1 MPGMNITNPLP
12 VLTRSAAGRRSYL
25 QERKV
30 RSREMP
36 MKRVLRGC
44 TVLTVTALMTACVA
58 QRDSDRQNPP
68 PVGASQG
75 DLTDSVESAV
85 APPAPPVLPSHQE
98 TSAAAQQ
105 SAVAEHRE
113 LEQVAAASSKT
124 ERARHD
130 AAAGSLMAVRQAA
143 SFAPHPSLANVCCVP
158 VYRQPVDTEQYDPV
172 NDNPVHRAAEQPV
185 STFSIDV
192 DTGAYANVRRFL
204 NEGRLPPR
212 DAVRVEEMINYF
224 DYQYTPPAN
233 RATPFSV
240 ATELAPAPWNDQ
252 ALLLKIGIKGFE
264 IAASERPPANL
275 VFLIDVSGSMQSR
288 DKLPL
293 LKNAFRLLT
302 DQLTARDR
310 VSMVV
315 YAGSSGVVLEPT
327 AGDQKHKIREAIDR
341 LEAGGSTNGAAGIES
356 AYRLAKSG
364 HIDKGINRVVLA
376 TDGDFNVGVVNFEA
390 LLDMA
395 RRQRVSGVALTTL
408 GFGTGNYNDKLL
420 ERLADAGNGNYAY
433 VDTLSEARKVL
444 VSELSSTLFTIAKDV
459 KIQVEFNPAQVQ
471 EYRLIGYE
479 NRMLAREDFNNDQ
492 VDAGEIGAG
501 HRITAL
507 YEIVPAGAKGH
518 IDPLRYGALDA
529 ARGAD
534 QGNAGRR
541 SAHADELANVRLRY
555 KRPDSERSELLEYP
569 VTRGSL
575 VSVERASPDLRF
587 AASVA
592 AFGQLLRGGKYLG
605 NFGYEDVAKLARG
618 SWGTDS
624 EGYRREFVSL
634 VKLAQALGTQP
645 GEKVGRV
652 DQ

>member
-1 MPGMNITNPLP
+1 
-12 VLTRSAAGRRSYL
+12 
-25 QERKV
+25 
-30 RSREMP
+30 
-36 MKRVLRGC
+36 MKRVFRGC
-44 TVLTVTALMTACVA
+44 TVLTVTALLTACVA
-58 QRDSDRQNPP
+58 QRDADQQSPP
-68 PVGASQG
+68 YPRAPQG
-75 DLTDSVESAV
+75 DLTGSVDTV
-85 APPAPPVLPSHQE
+85 APPPAPPALPPPPTAPEARQP
-98 TSAAAQQ
+98 
-105 SAVAEHRE
+105 AVAERQE
-113 LEQVAAASSKT
+113 LEQAAVVDGKAD
-124 ERARHD
+124 RARHD
-130 AAAGSLMAVRQAA
+130 VAAGSLMAVRQATGFVA
-143 SFAPHPSLANVCCVP
+143 HQKLANVCCVP
-158 VYRQPVDTEQYDPV
+158 VYRQPVDTEQYDHV

-224 DYQYTPPAN
+224 DYQYAPPAS
-233 RATPFSV
+233 RATPFRV

-264 IAASERPPANL
+264 ITASERPPANL
-275 VFLIDVSGSMQSR
+275 VFLIDVSGSMQSP

-327 AGDQKHKIREAIDR
+327 GGDQKHKIRAAIDR

-356 AYRLAKSG
+356 AYRLARVG

-395 RRQRVSGVALTTL
+395 RRQRTSGVALTTL

-507 YEIVPAGAKGH
+507 YEIVPAGAQGR
-518 IDPLRYGALDA
+518 IDPLRYGASDPVRSADRGTLD
-529 ARGAD
+529 
-534 QGNAGRR
+534 Q
-541 SAHADELANVRLRY
+541 SVAHADEIANVRLRY
-555 KRPDSERSELLEYP
+555 KRPESERSELLEYP
-569 VTRGSL
+569 VTRASL
-575 VSVERASPDLRF
+575 VPMERASSDLRF

-592 AFGQLLRGGKYLG
+592 AFGQLLRGGQYLG
-605 NFGYEDVAKLARG
+605 NFGYADVARLARG
-618 SWGTDS
+618 AWGADS

-634 VKLAQALGTQP
+634 VKLAQALGSEPAEQ
-645 GEKVGRV
+645 VGQVAR
-652 DQ
+652 